1 MSHERDCDRDDYQN
15 QINVFVFARVSKG
28 QAVKAPPSSE
38 KQGVAGHL
46 HLKIHAQKLH
56 FFSLPNGHLQHGT
69 VNNLWDILS

>member
-46 HLKIHAQKLH
+46 RYMHKNCI
-56 FFSLPNGHLQHGT
+56 FF
-69 VNNLWDILS
+69 LSKWAFTTWYSK